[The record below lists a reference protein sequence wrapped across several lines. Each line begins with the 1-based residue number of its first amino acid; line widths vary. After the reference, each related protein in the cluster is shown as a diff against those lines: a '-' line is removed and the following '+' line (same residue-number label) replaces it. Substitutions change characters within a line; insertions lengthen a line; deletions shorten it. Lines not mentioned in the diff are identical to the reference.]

1 MEVIN
6 AAFSL
11 VSYEFPNVN
20 MQGEYRPTTETLT
33 INFSANGEY
42 NAENGLYNLN
52 FSTQISGKDTNPYIT
67 VLCKAIYKFNSPIAL
82 EEIPDYFYVNSIA
95 ILFPYVRAY
104 ISLLTTQANQKAVIL
119 PTYNL
124 SSLASQLK
132 KNTTV

>member
-20 MQGEYRPTTETLT
+20 MQGEYRPTTETLS
-33 INFSANGEY
+33 INFSTNGEY
-42 NAENGLYNLN
+42 DAEQGLFNLI
-52 FSTQISGKDTNPYIT
+52 FSTQISGKNTNPYIS
-67 VLCKAIYKFNSPIAL
+67 VLCKAKYKFNSPIAF
-82 EEIPDYFYVNSIA
+82 EEIPDYFYTNSIA

-104 ISLLTTQANQKAVIL
+104 ISLLTTQANQRAVIL

-124 SSLASQLK
+124 SSLASQLQ
-132 KNTTV
+132 KNTRV